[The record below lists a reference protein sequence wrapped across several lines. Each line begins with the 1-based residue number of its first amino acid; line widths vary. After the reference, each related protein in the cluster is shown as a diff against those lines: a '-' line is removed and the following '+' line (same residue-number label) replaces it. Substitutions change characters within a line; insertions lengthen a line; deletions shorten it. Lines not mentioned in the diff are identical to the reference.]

1 MSSAP
6 DQPPFD
12 EVAAQYVL
20 GTLSG
25 DARERFEAQMLLDDD
40 LRLLVSQWEQ
50 RLLPLV
56 TVLPPVEPSPETWVA
71 IEKRLFEARTAAS
84 SLSGASSDGAPRIPW
99 WQRFGWAP
107 ALAGTVLVAGISAMI
122 TANVL
127 NQRQREAM
135 QSAQSAQSTASAQA
149 TQATLVAA
157 LSDAAG
163 ATAVL
168 LRIQPVTG
176 DRLTVVSVTNLR
188 PPSVTASQA
197 LELWT
202 IAPGAA
208 PRSLGLLPSVDAAIG
223 SADASAAAFSARGTV
238 GAADTLAISV
248 EPSGGSTTGAPTG
261 PVILQ
266 GKISK
271 L

>member
-1 MSSAP
+1 MSSVP
-6 DQPPFD
+6 GQSPFD

-40 LRLLVSQWEQ
+40 LRQLVAQWEQ

-56 TVLPPVEPSPETWVA
+56 TVLPPVEPSPETWMA
-71 IEKRLFEARTAAS
+71 IEKRLFGARTAAS
-84 SLSGASSDGAPRIPW
+84 AGSAASAVRMPW

-122 TANVL
+122 TSNVI
-127 NQRQREAM
+127 NQRQRDAT
-135 QSAQSAQSTASAQA
+135 QSAQSAQAPQSPQS
-149 TQATLVAA
+149 TLVAT

-163 ATAVL
+163 VTSVL
-168 LRIQPVTG
+168 LKFQPVAG
-176 DRLTVVSVTNLR
+176 DRLTVVSVTTLR
-188 PPSVTASQA
+188 TPNVTASQS

-202 IAPGAA
+202 IAPGAS
-208 PRSLGLLPSVDAAIG
+208 PRSLGLLPTAANAG
-223 SADASAAAFSARGTV
+223 NAAFSARGTV
-238 GAADTLAISV
+238 GATDTLAISV

>member
-56 TVLPPVEPSPETWVA
+56 TVLPPVEPSPETWMA
-71 IEKRLFEARTAAS
+71 IEKRLFGARTAAS
-84 SLSGASSDGAPRIPW
+84 AGNAGSAVRMPW

-122 TANVL
+122 TSNVI
-127 NQRQREAM
+127 NQRQRDAT
-135 QSAQSAQSTASAQA
+135 QSAQSAQAPQSPQL
-149 TQATLVAA
+149 TLVAT

-163 ATAVL
+163 ATSVL
-168 LRIQPVTG
+168 LKFQPVAG
-176 DRLTVVSVTNLR
+176 DRLTVVSVTTLR
-188 PPSVTASQA
+188 TPNVTASQS

-208 PRSLGLLPSVDAAIG
+208 PRSLGLLPIAANAG
-223 SADASAAAFSARGTV
+223 NAAFSARGTV
-238 GAADTLAISV
+238 GATDTLAISV